1 MSINIQRDLPQ
12 IPPPWLASYIM
23 GNYSE
28 ERATFSPV
36 TLIQSLKISGRK
48 NETGGRWEE
57 EEEEEEGEG
66 EGATKRRGDERVFLQ
81 EEEIYSVGF
90 VQI

>member
-1 MSINIQRDLPQ
+1 MISRLHDGQLQRGARHVQREPRYIHTKPSDL
-12 IPPPWLASYIM
+12 WGAGMKRGL
-23 GNYSE
+23 
-28 ERATFSPV
+28 R
-36 TLIQSLKISGRK
+36 R
-48 NETGGRWEE
+48 EE
-57 EEEEEEGEG
+57 EEEVVEREEEEG

>member
-1 MSINIQRDLPQ
+1 MISRLHDGQLQRGARHVQCKPRYIHTKPSDL
-12 IPPPWLASYIM
+12 WGAGMKRGL
-23 GNYSE
+23 
-28 ERATFSPV
+28 R
-36 TLIQSLKISGRK
+36 R
-48 NETGGRWEE
+48 EE
-57 EEEEEEGEG
+57 EEVEEREEDEEEEG